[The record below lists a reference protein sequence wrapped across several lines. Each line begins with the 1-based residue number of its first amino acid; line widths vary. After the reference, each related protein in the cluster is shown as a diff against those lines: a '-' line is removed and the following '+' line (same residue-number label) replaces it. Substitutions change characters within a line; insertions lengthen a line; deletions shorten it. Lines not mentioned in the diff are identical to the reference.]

1 MPSTNRRMMLT
12 LPPELSDALDDYKAA
27 TGAIPSTFVVQ
38 LLVECIPAI
47 KATADA
53 VRAVETNQ
61 SQAISIMS
69 DAVSYSTRANAE
81 ARRDLSETQTRLNRK
96 GRK

>member
-1 MPSTNRRMMLT
+1 MPSINRRMMLT
-12 LPPELSDALDDYKAA
+12 LPPELSAALDDYKAA
-27 TGAIPSTFVVQ
+27 TGAVPSTFVVQ

-61 SQAISIMS
+61 SHAISIMS
-69 DAVSYSTRANAE
+69 DAVSSSSRANAE
-81 ARRDLSETQTRLNRK
+81 AQSDLLKAKTRLDK
-96 GRK
+96 KVKK

>member
-47 KATADA
+47 KATADS

-61 SQAISIMS
+61 SQAINIMA
-69 DAVSYSTRANAE
+69 DAVASSTRASSE
-81 ARRDLSETQTRLNRK
+81 AQRDLSEAKKRLNKKARK
-96 GRK
+96 